1 MVGFAGVRVLNR
13 DLYSDFHRRVEHPV
27 HAGFQNE
34 HVADA
39 DRVQKADVVHR
50 CSYYRLSCVP
60 PRRES
65 ATKIDQ
71 VHDVTAPGR
80 CQEYSRHWAAQP
92 ACIRNAIHGRDDL
105 RVAAI
110 QECFLMVMMLP
121 VETHRPWNLGAR
133 FSRKADVPSPL
144 SPVAEQIAKYE
155 LSRTNPSAWLVSKP
169 LFTAS
174 MANLIDRG
182 ALPLIS
188 LRTAS
193 ARGMSCSAGTTS
205 FTRPMRYAS

>member
-1 MVGFAGVRVLNR
+1 MVGFAGVRILNR

-27 HAGFQNE
+27 HAGFQDE

-71 VHDVTAPGR
+71 VHDVTA
-80 CQEYSRHWAAQP
+80 QDVAKN
-92 ACIRNAIHGRDDL
+92 IRVIGQRNL
-105 RVAAI
+105 RVFGTRFTDGTTFEWRLI